1 MTKSSAN
8 TGASPISTEAMLQR
22 FLLISRAVAGQLDFQ
37 SLIQKVSEEVG
48 FFLPHD
54 HIDVCILTG
63 DQDMHVA
70 YEARLHTGWGDAPDP
85 VPVSVSPIRSI
96 LRGEEAFILTADAQ
110 CDERFHFVGAF
121 SDPIFDARLRSRL
134 HVPLQVEG
142 KVIGALSYS
151 CHARGV
157 YEDSHV
163 TIAQYVA
170 DLLSS
175 YIHALH
181 QGERARNAAIRQA
194 EIHAHAEG
202 LRAGALRLTE
212 ALEQERQ
219 RIGMDLHDQ
228 TLADLTRLNH
238 SLRRLRNRPMIPGD
252 ALNQLTDDL
261 EVSLQEL
268 RSIIE
273 DARPSVLQLFGFD
286 QGIEALLERAVASQP
301 RAIDVHYADTTDG
314 AGNDLQETLQIAL
327 FRITQ
332 EAVNNA
338 IKHADASRIDVSL
351 SLKDGSL
358 CLSVSDDG
366 RGLPDEDA
374 DHLGGIENM
383 RTRAT
388 LISAEFYIA
397 PCTKMPGTCVRVI
410 LPGTATKSGAA
421 ALDKKTEDQDARI
434 DS

>member
-1 MTKSSAN
+1 MTDESTP
-8 TGASPISTEAMLQR
+8 TGASAISTEAMLQR

-63 DQDMHVA
+63 EGDMHVA
-70 YEARLHTGWGDAPDP
+70 YEARLHTGWGEAPEP
-85 VPVSVSPIRSI
+85 VPISGSPIRSI
-96 LRGEEAFILTADAQ
+96 LRGQEDFILTADAQ
-110 CDERFHFVGAF
+110 RDERFHFDGAF
-121 SDPIFDARLRSRL
+121 NDPIFDARLRSRL

-151 CHARGV
+151 CHERGV
-157 YEDSHV
+157 YKDSHV

-175 YIHALH
+175 YIHALN
-181 QGERARNAAIRQA
+181 QGERAREAAIRQA

-212 ALEQERQ
+212 ALELERQ

-238 SLRRLRNRPMIPGD
+238 ELRRLRMTPKIPGD
-252 ALNQLTDDL
+252 ALNGLTDRL
-261 EVSLQEL
+261 EGCLQEL
-268 RSIIE
+268 RGIIE
-273 DARPSVLQLFGFD
+273 DARPSVLKLFGFEE
-286 QGIEALLERAVASQP
+286 GIEALLERAVASQP
-301 RAIDVHYADTTDG
+301 RPIAVEFADETG
-314 AGNDLQETLQIAL
+314 GEGNRLQETLQVAL

-338 IKHADASRIDVSL
+338 IKHAGASKILVRHSRIGDQ
-351 SLKDGSL
+351 L

-366 RGLPDEDA
+366 RGLPKGETE
-374 DHLGGIENM
+374 HTGGIENM

-388 LISAEFYIA
+388 LISADFSIC
-397 PCTKMPGTCVRVI
+397 PCEEMSGTCVRVM
-410 LPGTATKSGAA
+410 LP
-421 ALDKKTEDQDARI
+421 ALEPNTPLNSEPERTNAYFDR
-434 DS
+434 

>member
-1 MTKSSAN
+1 MSEEKTH
-8 TGASPISTEAMLQR
+8 TGANAISTEAMLQR

-48 FFLPHD
+48 YFLPHD

-63 DQDMHVA
+63 ERDMHVA
-70 YEARLHTGWGDAPDP
+70 YEARLHTGWGDAPEP
-85 VPVSVSPIRSI
+85 VPISVSPIRSI
-96 LRGEEAFILTADAQ
+96 LRGEEDFILTADAQ
-110 CDERFHFVGAF
+110 LDERFHFDGAF

-151 CHARGV
+151 CHARGI
-157 YEDSHV
+157 YKDSHV

-175 YIHALH
+175 YIHALN
-181 QGERARNAAIRQA
+181 QGERARKAAIRQA

-212 ALEQERQ
+212 ALELERQ

-228 TLADLTRLNH
+228 TLADLTRLSH
-238 SLRRLRNRPMIPGD
+238 ELRRLRQAPKIPGET
-252 ALNQLTDDL
+252 LTTLTDRL
-261 EVSLQEL
+261 EGCLQEL

-273 DARPSVLQLFGFD
+273 DARPSVLKLFGFE
-286 QGIEALLERAVASQP
+286 QGIEALLERAVASQARP
-301 RAIDVHYADTTDG
+301 ISVEYSAETDG
-314 AGNDLQETLQIAL
+314 AGKALHEPHQIAL
-327 FRITQ
+327 FRIAQ

-338 IKHADASRIDVSL
+338 IKHADAARIRVAL
-351 SLKDGSL
+351 SQSDGL
-358 CLSVSDDG
+358 LRLAVSDDG
-366 RGLPDEDA
+366 CGLANDEG
-374 DHLGGIENM
+374 DHVGGIENM

-388 LISAEFYIA
+388 LISAQFEIE
-397 PCTKMPGTCVRVI
+397 PCEDLSGTRVCVT
-410 LPGTATKSGAA
+410 LPLANRSSFPFPEQNQNNAY
-421 ALDKKTEDQDARI
+421 LD
-434 DS
+434 S

>member
-1 MTKSSAN
+1 MTDKKTN
-8 TGASPISTEAMLQR
+8 TGANAISTEAMLQR

-48 FFLPHD
+48 YFLPHD

-63 DQDMHVA
+63 EGDMHVA
-70 YEARLHTGWGDAPDP
+70 YEARLHTGWGDAPEP
-85 VPVSVSPIRSI
+85 VPISVSPIRSI
-96 LRGEEAFILTADAQ
+96 LRGEEDFILTADAQ
-110 CDERFHFVGAF
+110 LDERFHFDGAF

-151 CHARGV
+151 CHARGI

-175 YIHALH
+175 YIHALN
-181 QGERARNAAIRQA
+181 QGERARKAAIRQA

-212 ALEQERQ
+212 ALELERQ

-228 TLADLTRLNH
+228 TLADLTRLSH
-238 SLRRLRNRPMIPGD
+238 ELRRLRQAPKIHGET
-252 ALNQLTDDL
+252 LTTLTDRL
-261 EVSLQEL
+261 EGCLQEL

-273 DARPSVLQLFGFD
+273 DARPSVLKLFGFE
-286 QGIEALLERAVASQP
+286 QGIEALLERAVASQARP
-301 RAIDVHYADTTDG
+301 ISVEFSDETDG
-314 AGNDLQETLQIAL
+314 AGNALQETHQIAL
-327 FRITQ
+327 FRIAQ

-338 IKHADASRIDVSL
+338 IKHADASRIRVVLSQSEHLL
-351 SLKDGSL
+351 SLAI
-358 CLSVSDDG
+358 SDDG
-366 RGLPDEDA
+366 CGLAGDDG

-388 LISAEFYIA
+388 LISAQFEIE
-397 PCTKMPGTCVRVI
+397 PCTHLSGTRVRVS
-410 LPGTATKSGAA
+410 LPLGDPPTFPLPEQKQSNAY
-421 ALDKKTEDQDARI
+421 LD
-434 DS
+434 S

>member
-1 MTKSSAN
+1 MTDESTK
-8 TGASPISTEAMLQR
+8 TGASAISAEAMLQR

-63 DQDMHVA
+63 ERDMHVA
-70 YEARLHTGWGDAPDP
+70 YEARLHTGWGEAPEP
-85 VPVSVSPIRSI
+85 VPVSFSPIRSI
-96 LRGEEAFILTADAQ
+96 LRGEEEFILTADAQ
-110 CDERFHFVGAF
+110 LDERFHFDGAF

-151 CHARGV
+151 CHARGI

-175 YIHALH
+175 YIHALN
-181 QGERARNAAIRQA
+181 QGERARKAAIRQA

-238 SLRRLRNRPMIPGD
+238 ELRRLRQSPKIPGE
-252 ALNQLTDDL
+252 ALNSLTDRL
-261 EVSLQEL
+261 EGCLQEL

-273 DARPSVLQLFGFD
+273 DARPSVLKLFGFEE
-286 QGIEALLERAVASQP
+286 GIEALLERAIASQARP
-301 RAIDVHYADTTDG
+301 IAVKFSDETGGT
-314 AGNDLQETLQIAL
+314 GNSLQETLQIAL

-338 IKHADASRIDVSL
+338 IKHADASRISVCL
-351 SLKDGSL
+351 SQADGYL
-358 CLSVSDDG
+358 CLSITDNGLGLVSDDT
-366 RGLPDEDA
+366 

-388 LISAEFYIA
+388 LISAEFSIEPA
-397 PCTKMPGTCVRVI
+397 EKSSGTCVRVMMPVTN
-410 LPGTATKSGAA
+410 LTKCPITEPERNNAY
-421 ALDKKTEDQDARI
+421 LD
-434 DS
+434 S

>member
-1 MTKSSAN
+1 MAQEKTS
-8 TGASPISTEAMLQR
+8 TGANAISTEAMLQR

-48 FFLPHD
+48 YFLPHD

-63 DQDMHVA
+63 EGDMHVA
-70 YEARLHTGWGDAPDP
+70 YEARLHTGWGDAPEP
-85 VPVSVSPIRSI
+85 VPISVSPIRSI
-96 LRGEEAFILTADAQ
+96 LRGEEDFILTADAQ
-110 CDERFHFVGAF
+110 LDERFHFDGAF

-151 CHARGV
+151 CHARDI

-175 YIHALH
+175 YIHALN
-181 QGERARNAAIRQA
+181 QGERARKAAIRQA

-212 ALEQERQ
+212 ALELERQ

-228 TLADLTRLNH
+228 TLADLTRLSH
-238 SLRRLRNRPMIPGD
+238 ELRRLRQAPKIPGET
-252 ALNQLTDDL
+252 LTTLTDRL
-261 EVSLQEL
+261 EGCLQEL

-273 DARPSVLQLFGFD
+273 DARPSVLKLFGFE
-286 QGIEALLERAVASQP
+286 QGIEALLERAVASQARP
-301 RAIDVHYADTTDG
+301 ISVEFVDETDG
-314 AGNDLQETLQIAL
+314 AGNALQETHQIAL
-327 FRITQ
+327 FRIAQ

-338 IKHADASRIDVSL
+338 IKHADASRIRVVLSQSERLL
-351 SLKDGSL
+351 SLAI
-358 CLSVSDDG
+358 SDDG
-366 RGLPDEDA
+366 CGLTGDDG

-388 LISAEFYIA
+388 LISAQFEIE
-397 PCTKMPGTCVRVI
+397 PCADLAGTRVRVS
-410 LPGTATKSGAA
+410 LPLGDQTTFPLPEQNQTNAY
-421 ALDKKTEDQDARI
+421 LD
-434 DS
+434 S

>member
-1 MTKSSAN
+1 MTDEKTN
-8 TGASPISTEAMLQR
+8 TGANTISTEAMLQR

-48 FFLPHD
+48 YFLPHD

-63 DQDMHVA
+63 ERDMHVA
-70 YEARLHTGWGDAPDP
+70 YEARLHTGWGDAPEP
-85 VPVSVSPIRSI
+85 VPISVSPIRSI
-96 LRGEEAFILTADAQ
+96 LRGEEDFILTADAQ
-110 CDERFHFVGAF
+110 LDERFHFDGAF

-175 YIHALH
+175 YIHALN
-181 QGERARNAAIRQA
+181 QGERARKAAIRQA

-212 ALEQERQ
+212 ALELERQ

-228 TLADLTRLNH
+228 TLADLTRLSH
-238 SLRRLRNRPMIPGD
+238 ELRRLRQAPKIPGET
-252 ALNQLTDDL
+252 LTTLTDRL
-261 EVSLQEL
+261 EGCLQEL
-268 RSIIE
+268 RGIIE
-273 DARPSVLQLFGFD
+273 DARPSVLKLFGFE
-286 QGIEALLERAVASQP
+286 QGIEALIERAVASQARP
-301 RAIDVHYADTTDG
+301 ISVAFSDETDG
-314 AGNDLQETLQIAL
+314 AGNDLEETYQIAL
-327 FRITQ
+327 FRIAQ

-338 IKHADASRIDVSL
+338 IKHAEATRIHVVLAQSDGVLSL
-351 SLKDGSL
+351 SI
-358 CLSVSDDG
+358 SDDG
-366 RGLPDEDA
+366 RGLAHDDN
-374 DHLGGIENM
+374 DHFGGIENM

-388 LISAEFYIA
+388 LISAQFEIE
-397 PCTKMPGTCVRVI
+397 PCSLLSGTRVRVT
-410 LPGTATKSGAA
+410 LPLGDPPLFPLSEQTRNNAY
-421 ALDKKTEDQDARI
+421 LD
-434 DS
+434 S

>member
-1 MTKSSAN
+1 MEDQSKN
-8 TGASPISTEAMLQR
+8 TGASAISTEAMLQR

-63 DQDMHVA
+63 EGDMHVA
-70 YEARLHTGWGDAPDP
+70 YEARLHTGWGDAPEP
-85 VPVSVSPIRSI
+85 VPISVSPIRSI
-96 LRGEEAFILTADAQ
+96 LRGKEDFILTEDAQ
-110 CDERFHFVGAF
+110 LDERFHFDGAF

-157 YEDSHV
+157 YNDSHV

-175 YIHALH
+175 YIHALN
-181 QGERARNAAIRQA
+181 QGERARKAAIRQA

-212 ALEQERQ
+212 ALELERQ

-238 SLRRLRNRPMIPGD
+238 ELRRLRQTPKIPGD
-252 ALNQLTDDL
+252 ALHAVTDRL
-261 EVSLQEL
+261 EGCLQEL
-268 RSIIE
+268 RGIIE
-273 DARPSVLQLFGFD
+273 DARPSVLKLFGFE
-286 QGIEALLERAVASQP
+286 QGIEALLDRAVASQERP
-301 RAIDVHYADTTDG
+301 IEVEFADETVG
-314 AGNDLQETLQIAL
+314 AGNRLQETLQIAL

-338 IKHADASRIDVSL
+338 IKHADASRIYVSL
-351 SLKDGSL
+351 SEGGGNL

-366 RGLPDEDA
+366 RGLTHGDT

-388 LISAEFYIA
+388 LISADFSIE
-397 PCTKMPGTCVRVI
+397 PCQNMPGTRVRVT
-410 LPGTATKSGAA
+410 LPVASAA
-421 ALDKKTEDQDARI
+421 PSAITEPEREDAYLD
-434 DS
+434 S

>member
-1 MTKSSAN
+1 MSEEKTH
-8 TGASPISTEAMLQR
+8 TGANAISTEAMLQR

-48 FFLPHD
+48 YFLPHD

-63 DQDMHVA
+63 ERDMHVA
-70 YEARLHTGWGDAPDP
+70 YEARLHTGWGDAPEP
-85 VPVSVSPIRSI
+85 VPISVSPIRSI
-96 LRGEEAFILTADAQ
+96 LRGEEDFILTADAQ
-110 CDERFHFVGAF
+110 LDERFHFDGAF

-151 CHARGV
+151 CHARGI

-175 YIHALH
+175 YIHALN
-181 QGERARNAAIRQA
+181 QGERARKAAIRQA

-212 ALEQERQ
+212 ALELERQ

-228 TLADLTRLNH
+228 TLADLTRLSH
-238 SLRRLRNRPMIPGD
+238 ELRRLRQAPKIPGD
-252 ALNQLTDDL
+252 TLTTLTDRL
-261 EVSLQEL
+261 EGCLQEL
-268 RSIIE
+268 RGIIE
-273 DARPSVLQLFGFD
+273 DARPSVLKLFGFE
-286 QGIEALLERAVASQP
+286 QGIEALLERAVASQARP
-301 RAIDVHYADTTDG
+301 ISVEFSDETGG
-314 AGNDLQETLQIAL
+314 AGNALQETHQIAL
-327 FRITQ
+327 FRIAQ

-338 IKHADASRIDVSL
+338 IKHAEATRIQVVLTQSGGVL
-351 SLKDGSL
+351 SLAI
-358 CLSVSDDG
+358 SDDG
-366 RGLPDEDA
+366 CGLTGGDR
-374 DHLGGIENM
+374 DHFGGIENM

-388 LISAEFYIA
+388 LISAQFEIE
-397 PCTKMPGTCVRVI
+397 PCDDLLGTRVRVS
-410 LPGTATKSGAA
+410 LPLGDPPSFPLTEQTQNNAY
-421 ALDKKTEDQDARI
+421 LD
-434 DS
+434 S